1 VSAHTPGPWILGNE
15 DEQCCDVECGGGRT
29 SISLNR
35 FDSLMRDEFHISR
48 AEMLANAHLVEASPD
63 LLAALKECLES
74 EERRRT
80 SLKDGAPASAY
91 SDARLARVRAAIA
104 KAEGKP

>member
-1 VSAHTPGPWILGNE
+1 MSAHTPGPWILGNE

-63 LLAALKECLES
+63 LLAALK
-74 EERRRT
+74 
-80 SLKDGAPASAY
+80 
-91 SDARLARVRAAIA
+91 RLAGLFGALHPNAKAWGDYAHARAAIA
-104 KAEGKP
+104 KAEGQS